1 MGIGNDVKIEGV
13 IKGVEK
19 MKNKEIQINIDLRDK
34 NLQQHL
40 NKPSKDPIYNKFL
53 ELEKKELRDKIL
65 SDKAYK
71 DIILNGNLKFD
82 LNDIGITDIDNINLQ
97 NLKENILKNEE
108 TERVMEYK
116 ILDEIKNIKRDNE
129 QHKIKYLTI
138 LLIGKKGIGKTT
150 LINYIFGVNE
160 DVNQE
165 IIIIKN
171 ENFISYTKK
180 NFPLKIL
187 DMIKVIT

>member
-1 MGIGNDVKIEGV
+1 MGMGNDVKIEGV

-82 LNDIGITDIDNINLQ
+82 LNDIGITNIDNIN
-97 NLKENILKNEE
+97 
-108 TERVMEYK
+108 
-116 ILDEIKNIKRDNE
+116 
-129 QHKIKYLTI
+129 
-138 LLIGKKGIGKTT
+138 
-150 LINYIFGVNE
+150 
-160 DVNQE
+160 
-165 IIIIKN
+165 
-171 ENFISYTKK
+171 
-180 NFPLKIL
+180 P
-187 DMIKVIT
+187 

>member
-1 MGIGNDVKIEGV
+1 MGMGNDVKIEGV

-82 LNDIGITDIDNINLQ
+82 LNDIGITNIDNINPS

-171 ENFISYTKK
+171 DNFISYTKK
-180 NFPLKIL
+180 IFL
-187 DMIKVIT
+187 